1 MCLVSPARVMALDG
15 AVATLDSGGRR
26 REASILLAP
35 DLRVGDWV
43 VVAGGAVLRQ
53 LDESAASA
61 MQAAVS
67 IASGSAPNH
76 EGSSR
81 GARDE

>member
-15 AVATLDSGGRR
+15 SVATLESAGRR

-53 LDESAASA
+53 IDESAASA

-67 IASGSAPNH
+67 IASGPAPSH
-76 EGSSR
+76 EVSST